1 MTAAHGQPGTAPEE
15 GLDTVVLDV
24 DGTLVDSNYEHA
36 LAWAIAFRSVGVS
49 VPTWQLHRAI
59 GMGADRLVAH
69 VAGTQV
75 EEGVGDQVRAVHAE
89 EYHRLHHLVA
99 PLPGADGLIADLRE
113 RGFKVALATSS
124 SAEDFQRECEL
135 FSDAH
140 LADATVTLPD
150 VERTKPAPELLE
162 TAIREAGGQ
171 YAATIGDSTWDME
184 SARRAGVYPIGVLTG
199 GFGREELLNAGAE
212 LVVDNVE
219 DLRRRM
225 DDTVLRKA
233 ARR

>member
-1 MTAAHGQPGTAPEE
+1 MTAGSGRSGGGPEN

-24 DGTLVDSNYEHA
+24 DGTLVDSVYPHV
-36 LAWAIAFRSVGVS
+36 LAWVIAFRAVGVS
-49 VPTWQLHRAI
+49 VPAWHLHRAI

-69 VAGTQV
+69 VAGQQV
-75 EEGVGDQVRAVHAE
+75 EEGVGDDIRAVHSE

-99 PLPGADGLIADLRE
+99 PLPGADGLIADLHE

-124 SAEDFQRECEL
+124 SADDFQRECEL
-135 FSDAH
+135 FTDAH
-140 LADATVTLPD
+140 LADAAVTLPD
-150 VERTKPAPELLE
+150 VDLTKPAPELLE

-184 SARRAGVYPIGVLTG
+184 SARKAGVYPIGVLTG
-199 GFGREELLNAGAE
+199 GFGREELLSAGAE
-212 LVVDNVE
+212 LVVDSVE
-219 DLRRRM
+219 DLRRRL
-225 DDTVLRKA
+225 DDTVLRQA